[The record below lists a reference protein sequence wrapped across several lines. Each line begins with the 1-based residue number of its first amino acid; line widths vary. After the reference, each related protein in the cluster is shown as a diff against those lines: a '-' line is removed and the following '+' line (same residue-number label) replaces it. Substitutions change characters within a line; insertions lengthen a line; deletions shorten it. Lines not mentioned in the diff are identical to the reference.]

1 MIQLGTILKVVDK
14 TGIFTVV
21 CLKVLNFSKVRI
33 AFISDVIIVSVKTID
48 IKRFSFLKARLQ
60 LRYRRGSIH
69 RAFVIRTKVN
79 YRRINSIFLRFN
91 DNACILVTRKIVPV
105 VNKVYGPV
113 LREFCARWPSLGC
126 VSQCIV

>member
-113 LREFCARWPSLGC
+113 LREFCAR
-126 VSQCIV
+126 